1 MEKKTDLLIG
11 SHVSFSSPDYYL
23 GSVKSALRFKENAFM
38 FYTGAPA
45 NSFRL
50 PIEKLKIEEGRR
62 YLKENDFDENNIIIH
77 APYII
82 NLANKENLSNYD
94 FAKRFLLEELTRAIF
109 FNVNKVV
116 LHPGSSKGLGFLKG
130 KEALCLALNQIF
142 SSFKENVTICLETMA
157 GKGNE
162 IGKDFVELSQIINDI
177 EDKSRI
183 GVCLD
188 TCHINDAGY
197 NLAEFDKV
205 LDDFDTIIGLDKLK
219 VIHLN
224 DSSNPIS
231 SHKDRHANIGN
242 GTIGFSILE
251 GIAKNY
257 RISNVP
263 KILETPYINGKA
275 PYEKEIEMLRTG
287 VYEKD
292 WMSSL

>member
-23 GSVKSALRFKENAFM
+23 GSVKSALSFKENTFM

-94 FAKRFLLEELTRAIF
+94 FAKRFLLEELTRATF

-162 IGKDFVELSQIINDI
+162 IGKDFVELSQIIND
-177 EDKSRI
+177 
-183 GVCLD
+183 
-188 TCHINDAGY
+188 NDAGY